1 MEWFIHFNQTF
12 KLGLVKQFVKA
23 LDFGGETFQ
32 EIRLMFP
39 KLSEAKIKGGIFVGP
54 QVKAMLKSEKLER
67 AMTKVE
73 KEAWCAFR
81 DVVCEFLGNYKDPN
95 YKQLVAKL
103 IENFKKLGCRMS
115 LKIYEH
121 KCPCWK
127 WALVIR
133 NDINP

>member
-1 MEWFIHFNQTF
+1 MWLVSI

-81 DVVCEFLGNYKDPN
+81 DVVCGFLGNYKDPN

-115 LKIYEH
+115 LKNNFRHELRRRKLYQ
-121 KCPCWK
+121 
-127 WALVIR
+127 IR
-133 NDINP
+133 V

>member
-1 MEWFIHFNQTF
+1 M
-12 KLGLVKQFVKA
+12 KA

-81 DVVCEFLGNYKDPN
+81 DVVCGFLGNYKDPN

-115 LKIYEH
+115 LTYS
-121 KCPCWK
+121 
-127 WALVIR
+127 
-133 NDINP
+133 INPVFSLFKDFGKGARQEVGGYRW